1 MATQAQVSA
10 AEHIAA
16 GLPPARR
23 ECPAEDASGRG
34 ARSGLRR
41 AARPAGLSLGG
52 SDHRISDPVWELGL
66 KSSSSQFHKGAES
79 TGATKQP
86 ALLVNPKV

>member
-10 AEHIAA
+10 AEHTAA

-23 ECPAEDASGRG
+23 GCPAEDASGRG

-41 AARPAGLSLGG
+41 TAHVLPG
-52 SDHRISDPVWELGL
+52 SPWVALTIGFLT
-66 KSSSSQFHKGAES
+66 QFGS
-79 TGATKQP
+79 W
-86 ALLVNPKV
+86 V